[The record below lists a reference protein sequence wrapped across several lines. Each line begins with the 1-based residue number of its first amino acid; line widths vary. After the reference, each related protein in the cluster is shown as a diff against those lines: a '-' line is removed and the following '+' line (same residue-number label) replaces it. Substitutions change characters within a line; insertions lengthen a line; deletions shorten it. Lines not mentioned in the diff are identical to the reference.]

1 MKLLGQKLMAVRHRP
16 RTDGGSMPRLR
27 PTDRRTPSPHRYPQP
42 LHRPRHPHHADRRL
56 TSGGE
61 REPQTFRRFM
71 QQRRSKAQLAR
82 KAGLPARTVENY
94 FKDNKPSVPPLIAIL
109 QALSIDVGWLVGE
122 MPSDNDWQTGIA
134 ADAFDH
140 VIDSLLGDLS
150 SELLNGPGTEL
161 VAYIRER
168 RGHLA
173 NALRIAIVEH
183 SHRYDAQNARWWE
196 DRRRNGGARPR

>member
-71 QQRRSKAQLAR
+71 QQRPPDPIRRAISRTPRPFALSRAISSRSANDRYRPDGGGAPRAGCVGGMPPASRNHRDPTGRGIPASTAASSLERPAAIARQNSRRSSSSATPGLPGDRSHALNLQPEASPRPAIANPPRAKHCDNRSK
-82 KAGLPARTVENY
+82 
-94 FKDNKPSVPPLIAIL
+94 PPNTC
-109 QALSIDVGWLVGE
+109 
-122 MPSDNDWQTGIA
+122 P
-134 ADAFDH
+134 
-140 VIDSLLGDLS
+140 
-150 SELLNGPGTEL
+150 
-161 VAYIRER
+161 
-168 RGHLA
+168 
-173 NALRIAIVEH
+173 
-183 SHRYDAQNARWWE
+183 
-196 DRRRNGGARPR
+196 